1 MYIHDH
7 SYMHARVSVSV
18 LVYEGLDEVWACAG
32 FGADVFGRLQQAAC
46 LAGRSL
52 GEKPE
57 PRAFHITPSKNPPRP
72 PTPPRRE
79 QQNLHLLYLCL
90 PAGGPGEAAPG
101 GLSPRSSCERIA
113 WSLTHRGPSLRWAG
127 AGPGPGK
134 QQAGARSPWYSD
146 RPEPR
151 RRPRRARAKAQMG
164 GLGLPKASRSLTKR

>member
-57 PRAFHITPSKNPPRP
+57 PRAFHITPSKNPPPAPKHQSAGSSRIS
-72 PTPPRRE
+72 TYFTCVCLLEALEKQLQEAFPRVR
-79 QQNLHLLYLCL
+79 H
-90 PAGGPGEAAPG
+90 AK
-101 GLSPRSSCERIA
+101 GL
-113 WSLTHRGPSLRWAG
+113 
-127 AGPGPGK
+127 
-134 QQAGARSPWYSD
+134 
-146 RPEPR
+146 
-151 RRPRRARAKAQMG
+151 
-164 GLGLPKASRSLTKR
+164 LGL